1 MTLSYIRRSS
11 ALVAVLACLAAG
23 SSLAQTASF
32 DDLRALRYYVQ
43 QGDDA
48 ATRAELRRLRAAY
61 PDWRPPSDL
70 NTLLAPQTNASVD
83 EGAIWQLIERRDY
96 DGARRQIDAGRQAV
110 TGWTPPADML
120 RALETNSAQDAFDR
134 ATAARNASDAIAIAR
149 RAPQIMSCER
159 INNAWLLADMY
170 VLAGQ
175 NAAAVTTYRNTVQ
188 SCTGFGQMQPTL
200 EKASAVASA
209 GELAAMFDAA
219 RSANRTETER
229 LNALERRLLGGN
241 APAPQAAA
249 AAPTPQA
256 PTAPQPSQQPAP
268 QPAAAPAPAA
278 NPSSLPLRG
287 DGRLAEVRRL
297 KEQEQFARCIAASTN
312 PRSLEVLYE
321 RSWCLYSHQRPTEA
335 LVGFQ
340 AAAGAGDAIGPNVG
354 RDAHYGMALSY
365 LNMNMTEQ
373 GAQIASRVRLTDTQ
387 RAEIEGI
394 VLDQRGVKAYRNGN
408 YRQAIAYFDA
418 LTDLKGGLRRD
429 LSILRAYAL
438 LNSGQR
444 VPAREEFERLH
455 AQLATA
461 ETRQG
466 LSIALGN

>member
-11 ALVAVLACLAAG
+11 ALVAVLACLVAG

-61 PDWRPPSDL
+61 PDWRPPADL

-110 TGWTPPADML
+110 AGWTPPADML
-120 RALETNSAQDAFDR
+120 RTLETNSAQDAFDR

-188 SCTGFGQMQPTL
+188 SCTGFAQMQPTL
-200 EKASAVASA
+200 EKASAIASPTD
-209 GELAAMFDAA
+209 LSAMFDTA
-219 RSANRTETER
+219 RSANRAETER
-229 LNALERRLLGGN
+229 LNALQRRLLGGG
-241 APAPQAAA
+241 APAPQVA
-249 AAPTPQA
+249 AAPRPQA
-256 PTAPQPSQQPAP
+256 PAPQPSQLSAP
-268 QPAAAPAPAA
+268 QPAAAAPVS
-278 NPSSLPLRG
+278 NPSSVPLRG
-287 DGRLAEVRRL
+287 DSRLADVRRL

-321 RSWCLYSHQRPTEA
+321 RSWCLYSHERPTEA

-340 AAAGAGDAIGPNVG
+340 AAAGVGDAIGPNVG

-365 LNMNMTEQ
+365 LSMNMTEQ

-387 RAEIEGI
+387 RAEVEGI

-444 VPAREEFERLH
+444 VAAREEFERLH

-466 LSIALGN
+466 LSAALGN